1 MLAMGVAAIPILLA
15 LIDLYFVILGY
26 WWTISNCKL
35 AARAAS
41 QGPPNMLLK
50 DSATNRAKNVL
61 SSNVGTSGATVHIVS
76 CDVTEKVKGLPDSI
90 IGGPVAGTVT
100 VNIQVEVVPP
110 FMLKLTVPG
119 QKFVVD
125 SSQTCPYTWILQP
138 TPPDAPKSNY
148 VTTEREP
155 SNYVRSK

>member
-1 MLAMGVAAIPILLA
+1 MAIPVLLA

-26 WWTISNCKL
+26 WWTISYCKL

-41 QGPPNMLLK
+41 QGPPNILLK
-50 DSATNRAKNVL
+50 DSATKRARNVL
-61 SSNVGTSGATVHIVS
+61 SENVGTSGATVHIVS
-76 CDVTEKVKGLPDSI
+76 CDVAEKISALPDAI
-90 IGGPVAGTVT
+90 IGGPVNGSVTVT
-100 VNIQVEVVPP
+100 VQVEVIPP

-125 SSQTCPYTWILQP
+125 STQTCPYTWILQP
-138 TPPDAPKSNY
+138 TPPDDNKPKSNY
-148 VTTEREP
+148 ATTERGP